1 MRGCNGNQ
9 AKLQRKPKRDVTE
22 ITENLNR
29 NLQKPGTE
37 RRTRRARLFFFSWH
51 AKAVLQVLLVSVAL
65 RDTRGLSASRACR
78 ARVEGSGLRAQG
90 KPQNP
95 QPLQPVARIS
105 AEQEVPVCLG
115 LGSLGFRVQGLGFRV
130 SDSPISR
137 SRPRRGK
144 RNPGCWIE
152 RCSWLCC
159 FGV

>member
-1 MRGCNGNQ
+1 MAAATETRKGCNGNKRQNVAESKKNVTETTARRVETMRGCNGNQ

-29 NLQKPGTE
+29 NLQKPATE
-37 RRTRRARLFFFSWH
+37 RRTRRARLFFSWH
-51 AKAVLQVLLVSVAL
+51 AKAVLQVLLDSVAL

-105 AEQEVPVCLG
+105 AEQADWN
-115 LGSLGFRVQGLGFRV
+115 FF
-130 SDSPISR
+130 
-137 SRPRRGK
+137 K
-144 RNPGCWIE
+144 
-152 RCSWLCC
+152 
-159 FGV
+159 